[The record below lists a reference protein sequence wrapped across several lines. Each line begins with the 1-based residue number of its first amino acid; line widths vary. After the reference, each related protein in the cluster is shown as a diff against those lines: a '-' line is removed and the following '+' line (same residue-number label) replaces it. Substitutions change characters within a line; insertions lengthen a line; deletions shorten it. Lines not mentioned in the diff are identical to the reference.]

1 MPQRIQLSGHHWFVK
16 SVTLT
21 HPEHGDITLIS
32 RFNRLLCAHKDGRC
46 LTPAEFAFYSRSVG
60 VDLEAS

>member
-1 MPQRIQLSGHHWFVK
+1 MPQRIQLSRYHWFVK

-21 HPEHGDITLIS
+21 HPEHGEITIVS
-32 RFNRLLCAHKDGRC
+32 RFNRVICAHVDGRC
-46 LTPAEFAFYSRSVG
+46 LTPAEFYSRSVG